1 MPRIVQV
8 FMVLLTGLMM
18 SFYFHPTVI
27 LALPTYNTKIL
38 LAIFGGGMLVF
49 NTIRTKDYALSKG
62 LLYALMIA
70 VLFALVNYISLII
83 NDSQDYSYT
92 SYPMSAL
99 VWVMGAY
106 GAITFVRWTHGK
118 VTIELVVRYLAG
130 GAAFHGILSQLI
142 DRNESVRNFITSI
155 FNVGAE
161 DMEGM
166 QRLYSFGVGLD
177 PSGVRFSVI
186 LIMIAGVLTL
196 SKVVKKSIGLVIFY
210 FLCFAIISVL
220 GNIISRT
227 TTVGMGLGLFV
238 FAISTGL
245 YKFVIKIG
253 KIKIMRVLGGI
264 LALGIPLTIYYY
276 NVNDSFRD
284 QIEYGFEGF
293 FSLVESGEF
302 QTGSTDELS
311 TMWVWPTDTK
321 TWIIGSGF
329 FGSRA
334 EGNYNYFSDIGY
346 CRFVSY
352 SGLIGITVFG
362 LYFIYNAVY
371 FSIRYPRYR
380 YIFLLMI
387 VVTFV
392 VWAKVATD
400 IFQLYALFYAFTD
413 EEELYASLDEEEGP
427 KELEPIEAESN
438 PALMAQ
444 V

>member
-1 MPRIVQV
+1 
-8 FMVLLTGLMM
+8 M
-18 SFYFHPTVI
+18 SFYFHPTELRV
-27 LALPTYNTKIL
+27 LPGYNTKIM
-38 LAIFGGGMLVF
+38 LAIFGVAILVF
-49 NTIRTKDYALSKG
+49 NIIRTKDYSLSKG
-62 LLYALMIA
+62 LLYSFMIA
-70 VLFALVNYISLII
+70 GAFSFVNYISLII
-83 NDSQDYSYT
+83 NESDDYSYAN
-92 SYPMSAL
+92 YPISAL
-99 VWVMGAY
+99 IWILGAY
-106 GAITFVRWTHGK
+106 GAINFIRWTHSK
-118 VTIELVVRYLAG
+118 ITVELVVRYLAG

-142 DRNESVRNFITSI
+142 DRNDSIRNFVTSI
-155 FNVGAE
+155 FYIS
-161 DMEGM
+161 DSMEEM
-166 QRLYSFGVGLD
+166 NRLYSFGVGLD
-177 PSGVRFSVI
+177 PAGVRFAVI

-196 SKVVKKSIGLVIFY
+196 SKVVKKSIGLMIFY

-227 TTVGMGLGLFV
+227 TTVGMGLGLFI

-346 CRFVSY
+346 CRFIFY

-392 VWAKVATD
+392 IWTKVATD

-413 EEELYASLDEEEGP
+413 EEELYASLDEEEP
-427 KELEPIEAESN
+427 KELDPIEDESN
-438 PALMAQ
+438 PALMPQ
-444 V
+444 T

>member
-1 MPRIVQV
+1 MPRIIQI

-18 SFYFHPTVI
+18 SFYFHPTVLI
-27 LALPTYNTKIL
+27 ALPTYNTKIM
-38 LAIFGGGMLVF
+38 LAVFGGGMLVF
-49 NTIRTKDYALSKG
+49 NTIRTKDYTLSKG

-70 VLFALVNYISLII
+70 GVFALVNYISLII
-83 NDSQDYSYT
+83 NASDDYSYT
-92 SYPMSAL
+92 SYPASAL

-106 GAITFVRWTHGK
+106 GAITFIRWTHK
-118 VTIELVVRYLAG
+118 TVTIELVVRYLAG
-130 GAAFHGILSQLI
+130 GAAFHSILSQLI
-142 DRNESVRNFITSI
+142 DRNESVKNFITSI
-155 FNVGAE
+155 FYIAA
-161 DMEGM
+161 DMEEM

-177 PSGVRFSVI
+177 PSGVRFAVI

-196 SKVVKKSIGLVIFY
+196 SKVVKKSIGLMIFY

-227 TTVGMGLGLFV
+227 TTLGMGLGLLV
-238 FAISTGL
+238 FALSTGL
-245 YKFVIKIG
+245 YKFVIKVG
-253 KIKIMRVLGGI
+253 KIKIMRVFGVM
-264 LALGIPLTIYYY
+264 LAIGIPTVIYYY
-276 NVNDSFRD
+276 NVNTSFRD

-293 FSLVESGEF
+293 FNLVESGEF

-392 VWAKVATD
+392 IWAKVATD

-413 EEELYASLDEEEGP
+413 EEELYASDEAP
-427 KELEPIEAESN
+427 DELESKEESN
-438 PALMAQ
+438 PALVPQA
-444 V
+444 

>member
-1 MPRIVQV
+1 MPRIIQI

-18 SFYFHPTVI
+18 SFYFHPTVLI
-27 LALPTYNTKIL
+27 ALPAYNTKIM

-49 NTIRTKDYALSKG
+49 NTIRTKNYALSKG

-70 VLFALVNYISLII
+70 GLFALVNCISLII
-83 NDSQDYSYT
+83 NDSDDYSYA
-92 SYPMSAL
+92 SYPASAL
-99 VWVMGAY
+99 VWILGAY
-106 GAITFVRWTHGK
+106 GAITFIRWTHKK

-130 GAAFHGILSQLI
+130 GAAFHCILSQLI
-142 DRNESVRNFITSI
+142 DRYDFVRNLITSI
-155 FNVGAE
+155 FYVGLE
-161 DMEGM
+161 DFEEMN
-166 QRLYSFGVGLD
+166 RLYSFGVGLD
-177 PSGVRFSVI
+177 PAGVRFAVI

-196 SKVVKKSIGLVIFY
+196 SKVVKKSIGLMIFY

-220 GNIISRT
+220 GNVISRT

-245 YKFVIKIG
+245 YKFVIKVG
-253 KIKIMRVLGGI
+253 KIKIMRVFGLI

-276 NVNDSFRD
+276 NVNTSFRE

-329 FGSRA
+329 LGSRA

-362 LYFIYNAVY
+362 LFFIYNAVH

-392 VWAKVATD
+392 VWSKVATD
-400 IFQLYALFYAFTD
+400 IFQLYALFYTFTD
-413 EEELYASLDEEEGP
+413 EEELYASDEDEAP
-427 KELEPIEAESN
+427 DELESKEESN
-438 PALMAQ
+438 PALVPQA
-444 V
+444 

>member
-27 LALPTYNTKIL
+27 LALPIYNTKIL

-70 VLFALVNYISLII
+70 GVFALVNYISLII

-92 SYPMSAL
+92 GYPMSAL

-130 GAAFHGILSQLI
+130 GAAFHSILSQLI
-142 DRNESVRNFITSI
+142 DRNESVKNFITSI
-155 FNVGAE
+155 FYVAA
-161 DMEGM
+161 DMEEM

-177 PSGVRFSVI
+177 PSGVRFAVI

-196 SKVVKKSIGLVIFY
+196 SKVVKKSIGLMIFY

-227 TTVGMGLGLFV
+227 TTVGMGLGLFA
-238 FAISTGL
+238 FAVSTGL
-245 YKFVIKIG
+245 YKFVIKVSRIR
-253 KIKIMRVLGGI
+253 IMRVFAVV
-264 LALGIPLTIYYY
+264 LAMGIPLTIYFY
-276 NVNDSFRD
+276 NTNASFHD
-284 QIEYGFEGF
+284 QIEYGFEVF
-293 FSLVESGEF
+293 FNLFESGDF

-311 TMWVWPTDTK
+311 SMWVWPHDTQ
-321 TWIIGSGF
+321 TWLIGSGLF
-329 FGSRA
+329 RSQSSDFT
-334 EGNYNYFSDIGY
+334 YFSDIGY
-346 CRFVSY
+346 CRFIFY
-352 SGLIGITVFG
+352 SGLIGFTVFG
-362 LYFIYNAVY
+362 LYFVYNAIY
-371 FSIRYPRYR
+371 FAIRYPRYR

-392 VWAKVATD
+392 IWTKVATD

-413 EEELYASLDEEEGP
+413 EEELYASLDEEEDP
-427 KELEPIEAESN
+427 KELEPIETKSS
-438 PALMAQ
+438 PALMPQA
-444 V
+444 

>member
-1 MPRIVQV
+1 
-8 FMVLLTGLMM
+8 MVLLTGLMM

-27 LALPTYNTKIL
+27 LALPIYNTKIL

-70 VLFALVNYISLII
+70 GVFALVNYISLII

-92 SYPMSAL
+92 GYPMSAL

-130 GAAFHGILSQLI
+130 GAAFHSILSQLI
-142 DRNESVRNFITSI
+142 DRNESVKNFITSI
-155 FNVGAE
+155 FYVAA
-161 DMEGM
+161 DMEEM

-177 PSGVRFSVI
+177 PSGVRFAVI

-196 SKVVKKSIGLVIFY
+196 SKVVKKSIGLMIFY

-227 TTVGMGLGLFV
+227 TTLGMGLGLFA

-245 YKFVIKIG
+245 YKFVIKVSR
-253 KIKIMRVLGGI
+253 IKIMRVFGGI
-264 LALGIPLTIYYY
+264 LALGVPLTIYFY
-276 NVNDSFRD
+276 NTNTSFHD

-293 FSLVESGEF
+293 FNLFESGDF

-311 TMWVWPTDTK
+311 SMWVWPHDTQ
-321 TWIIGSGF
+321 TWLIGSGLF
-329 FGSRA
+329 RSQSSDFT
-334 EGNYNYFSDIGY
+334 YFSDIGY
-346 CRFVSY
+346 CRFIFY
-352 SGLIGITVFG
+352 SGLIGFTVFG
-362 LYFIYNAVY
+362 LYFVYNAIY
-371 FSIRYPRYR
+371 FAILYPRYR

-413 EEELYASLDEEEGP
+413 EEELYASDEDEALDELES
-427 KELEPIEAESN
+427 KEESN
-438 PALMAQ
+438 PALVPQ
-444 V
+444 T

>member
-1 MPRIVQV
+1 MPRIIQI

-18 SFYFHPTVI
+18 SFYFHPTVLI
-27 LALPTYNTKIL
+27 ALPTYNTKIM
-38 LAIFGGGMLVF
+38 LAVFGGGMLVF
-49 NTIRTKDYALSKG
+49 NTIRTKDYAFSKG

-70 VLFALVNYISLII
+70 GLFALVNCISLII
-83 NDSQDYSYT
+83 NASDDYSYA
-92 SYPMSAL
+92 SYPASAL
-99 VWVMGAY
+99 VWILGAY
-106 GAITFVRWTHGK
+106 GAITFIRWTHKK

-130 GAAFHGILSQLI
+130 GAAFHSILSQLI
-142 DRNESVRNFITSI
+142 DRNDSIKNFVDSI
-155 FNVGAE
+155 FYVSF
-161 DMEGM
+161 DMEEM

-177 PSGVRFSVI
+177 PAGVRFAVI

-196 SKVVKKSIGLVIFY
+196 SKVVKRSVGLMVFY

-227 TTVGMGLGLFV
+227 TTVGMGLGLLV
-238 FAISTGL
+238 FALSTGL
-245 YKFVIKIG
+245 YKFVIKVG
-253 KIKIMRVLGGI
+253 KIKIIRVFGVM
-264 LALGIPLTIYYY
+264 LAIGIPTVIYYY
-276 NVNDSFRD
+276 NVNPSFQK

-293 FSLVESGEF
+293 FNLFESGEF
-302 QTGSTDELS
+302 QTSSTDELS
-311 TMWVWPTDTK
+311 TMWVWPHDTQ
-321 TWIIGSGF
+321 TWLIGSGR
-329 FGSRA
+329 FGSRDL
-334 EGNYNYFSDIGY
+334 GNYYYFSDIGY

-392 VWAKVATD
+392 IWSKVATD

-413 EEELYASLDEEEGP
+413 EEELYASDEDEAP
-427 KELEPIEAESN
+427 DELESKEESN
-438 PALMAQ
+438 PALVPQA
-444 V
+444 

>member
-1 MPRIVQV
+1 
-8 FMVLLTGLMM
+8 M

-27 LALPTYNTKIL
+27 LALPIYNTKIL
-38 LAIFGGGMLVF
+38 LAMWGVVMLVY
-49 NTIRTKDYALSKG
+49 NTIRTKDYAFSKG

-70 VLFALVNYISLII
+70 GVFALANYISLII
-83 NDSQDYSYT
+83 NDSDDYSYT

-106 GAITFVRWTHGK
+106 GAVTFIRWTHKK

-130 GAAFHGILSQLI
+130 GAAFHSILSQLI

-155 FNVGAE
+155 FYVGE
-161 DMEGM
+161 DMEEM

-177 PSGVRFSVI
+177 PSGVRFAVT

-196 SKVVKKSIGLVIFY
+196 SKVVKKSVSLMVFY

-245 YKFVIKIG
+245 YKFVIKVS
-253 KIKIMRVLGGI
+253 KIKIIRVFAVV
-264 LALGIPLTIYYY
+264 LALGIPFTIYFY
-276 NVNDSFRD
+276 NTNASFRD

-293 FSLVESGEF
+293 FNLVESGEF

-311 TMWVWPTDTK
+311 AMWVWPHDTQ
-321 TWIIGSGF
+321 TWLIGSGQ
-329 FGSRA
+329 FGSR
-334 EGNYNYFSDIGY
+334 EVGNYNYFSDIGY
-346 CRFVSY
+346 CRFIFY

-362 LYFIYNAVY
+362 LYFIYNAIY
-371 FSIRYPRYR
+371 FATRYPRYR

-413 EEELYASLDEEEGP
+413 EEELYASDEDEAP
-427 KELEPIEAESN
+427 DELEPKEESN
-438 PALMAQ
+438 PALVPQA
-444 V
+444 